1 MLEDNVDLYSNLD
14 PDPDRDLARAFG
26 LAVLPPPPP
35 PRRWPRPPADELIRE
50 MVDIIVSQF
59 HPLAIILFGSR
70 ARGNH
75 QPNSDVDL
83 LIVLPSVADKR
94 SVAAAIGDSL
104 GHVPI
109 AKDVIVTTRREIVEE
124 RDVDGSL
131 IDRAMRG
138 GKVLYDIGR

>member
-26 LAVLPPPPP
+26 LAVLPPPP